1 MIKYF
6 HDTEVLIERAIN
18 AGSYSKNTEYEPVC
32 TVMADVQPYR
42 SEGTQEQYGIFKNV
56 RFVMYCDESEILAGM
71 RAVINGQRYI
81 VSGVEKRRLG
91 MKVYLK
97 EEVL

>member
-1 MIKYF
+1 MMKYF
-6 HDTEVLIERAIN
+6 HDTEVRIESVKN
-18 AGSYSKNTEYEPVC
+18 AGSYSKDTEYTPVC

-42 SEGTQEQYGIFKNV
+42 TDGTQAEYGIFKNV
-56 RFVMYCDESEILAGM
+56 RLVMYCDDSGIQTGM

-81 VSGVEKRRLG
+81 IAGVENRRLG
-91 MKVYLK
+91 MKIYLK

>member
-1 MIKYF
+1 MKYF
-6 HDTEVLIERAIN
+6 HDTEVRIESVKN
-18 AGSYSKNTEYEPVC
+18 AGSYSKDTEYKFVC

-56 RFVMYCDESEILAGM
+56 RLVMYCEDSEILAGM
-71 RAVINGQRYI
+71 RAVIDGQRYI
-81 VSGVEKRRLG
+81 VSGVEKRCLG

-97 EEVL
+97 EEAL